1 MIQLHVHDKKGSLL
15 DSILD
20 VKQIVAFAKE
30 NKQEA
35 IAITNH
41 GTMFSYV
48 DFYKEAIKQNVKP
61 IIGCEVYEVD
71 DMNFKNDTKDFSQK
85 RYHLILLAKNQKGL
99 QNLYKIVS
107 DSYTIGMYKKPRID
121 INYIKNNNLG
131 EGIICCTA
139 CQAGRLSRYLVNGED
154 ENKVVDY
161 LDSLKNTFEHVYL
174 EIQAHDTESEINSN
188 NKILYI
194 ANKYN
199 FKYVVTTDAH
209 MLKKEDLDTHSIFV
223 QIGEGRE
230 VGETYTDCYLQ
241 TDEDVHEKLD
251 KYYGYDVVQKAIDE
265 THNVAKMVE
274 LVDIGLNNENQMPK
288 TKIPKEFKSNIEYFR
303 YLVYKDFDKK
313 FNYLSSEEV
322 KKRKDRIE
330 EEIPVLEALEYIDYF
345 IMLYEVMN
353 KAIKRKIPLGL
364 GRGSACGCLCAYM
377 MNITQV
383 DSVKWDLDFSRFAN
397 LGRRSMADIDLDISK
412 KRRREIIEITEELFG
427 KENVA
432 PMCTFNSLS
441 TKVAIRDI
449 GKVLHER
456 GIYDLPYKIREEVSK
471 MIPTIKTISDL
482 GEEEEKDVLLRDI
495 LFKNEKLKEI
505 NDKYPLWFKYVLEL
519 EGSPKS
525 LGRHASGTLITPRP
539 ICTYLP
545 LCLDSDG
552 NPMTQLEM
560 HNAMDDLKLIKMDY
574 LGLNSLDIIDE
585 TLKYANK
592 TWDMVNVDKLDLN
605 DENVF
610 EMYRQGQ
617 TINVFQME
625 QLLVVKN
632 IYMYV
637 QLHMYINTL

>member
-1 MIQLHVHDKKGSLL
+1 MIHLHVHDKKGSLL

-61 IIGCEVYEVD
+61 IVGCEVYEVD

-121 INYIKNNNLG
+121 IDYIKNNNFG

-154 ENKVVDY
+154 ESKVVDY

-265 THNVAKMVE
+265 IMSTFYRQTLFAEYEYLANEHVAKNLPVNHEVLSNIMVE
-274 LVDIGLNNENQMPK
+274 LYDESGRKYIDEIQN
-288 TKIPKEFKSNIEYFR
+288 
-303 YLVYKDFDKK
+303 
-313 FNYLSSEEV
+313 SESF
-322 KKRKDRIE
+322 
-330 EEIPVLEALEYIDYF
+330 EEI
-345 IMLYEVMN
+345 
-353 KAIKRKIPLGL
+353 
-364 GRGSACGCLCAYM
+364 
-377 MNITQV
+377 
-383 DSVKWDLDFSRFAN
+383 
-397 LGRRSMADIDLDISK
+397 
-412 KRRREIIEITEELFG
+412 IIENSSKCQPDEIQIIWLF
-427 KENVA
+427 
-432 PMCTFNSLS
+432 
-441 TKVAIRDI
+441 
-449 GKVLHER
+449 
-456 GIYDLPYKIREEVSK
+456 Y
-471 MIPTIKTISDL
+471 
-482 GEEEEKDVLLRDI
+482 
-495 LFKNEKLKEI
+495 
-505 NDKYPLWFKYVLEL
+505 
-519 EGSPKS
+519 
-525 LGRHASGTLITPRP
+525 
-539 ICTYLP
+539 
-545 LCLDSDG
+545 
-552 NPMTQLEM
+552 
-560 HNAMDDLKLIKMDY
+560 
-574 LGLNSLDIIDE
+574 
-585 TLKYANK
+585 
-592 TWDMVNVDKLDLN
+592 
-605 DENVF
+605 
-610 EMYRQGQ
+610 
-617 TINVFQME
+617 
-625 QLLVVKN
+625 
-632 IYMYV
+632 
-637 QLHMYINTL
+637 